1 MKSAHLDALLAAQ
14 KTKRPIVLVTRIDG
28 GAAAGDVRPPSSEER
43 RATIHAPQAIVTDDT
58 ATGTLVLTPA
68 LRQMIDKA
76 LLQDRSMTVEADGAR
91 YFLQVQIPP
100 RRLIVVGAVH
110 IAQSLVPMAAIAGY
124 AVTVV
129 DPRGAFAT
137 DARFPGVT
145 LSTEWPD
152 DALTALDP
160 DRRTAIVTLTHDPK
174 LDDPALSVALRS
186 EAFYIG
192 ALGSKRTHAR
202 RVDRLREAGFNDKEI
217 ARIHAPIGLD
227 IGAVSPAEISLSIL
241 GQITEVLHTPAAE
254 KAA

>member
-14 KTKRPIVLVTRIDG
+14 KTKEPIVLVTAIDD
-28 GAAAGDVRPPSSEER
+28 GA
-43 RATIHAPQAIVTDDT
+43 QAVVTDDGV
-58 ATGTLVLTPA
+58 TGALSITPA
-68 LRQMIDKA
+68 LREMIDKA
-76 LLQDRSMTVEADGAR
+76 LVQDRSMTVDADGKR

-145 LSTEWPD
+145 LSTDWPD

-174 LDDPALSVALRS
+174 LDDPALQVALRS
-186 EAFYIG
+186 DAFYIG
-192 ALGSKRTHAR
+192 ALGSRRTHAR

-217 ARIHAPIGLD
+217 GRIHAPIGLD
-227 IGAVSPAEISLSIL
+227 IGAISPAEISISIL
-241 GQITEVLHTPAAE
+241 GEITEILHTPPAE

>member
-14 KTKRPIVLVTRIDG
+14 KSKRPIVLVTKIDG
-28 GAAAGDVRPPSSEER
+28 GA
-43 RATIHAPQAIVTDDT
+43 QAIVTDDT
-58 ATGTLVLTPA
+58 AAGALVVTPA
-68 LRQMIDKA
+68 LRAMIDKA

-145 LSTEWPD
+145 LSTDWPD

-186 EAFYIG
+186 DAFYIG

-241 GQITEVLHTPAAE
+241 GQITEVLHTAAAE

>member
-14 KTKRPIVLVTRIDG
+14 KTKEPIVLVTAIDG
-28 GAAAGDVRPPSSEER
+28 GAQAVVSDSS
-43 RATIHAPQAIVTDDT
+43 VTG
-58 ATGTLVLTPA
+58 ALPISPA
-68 LRQMIDKA
+68 LRAMIDKA
-76 LLQDRSMTVEADGAR
+76 LVQDRSLTVEADGKR

-124 AVTVV
+124 AVIVV

-145 LSTEWPD
+145 LATEWPD
-152 DALTALDP
+152 DALSALDP

-174 LDDPALSVALRS
+174 LDDPALHVALRS
-186 EAFYIG
+186 PAFYIG
-192 ALGSKRTHAR
+192 ALGSRRTHAR

-217 ARIHAPIGLD
+217 GRIHAPIGLD
-227 IGAVSPAEISLSIL
+227 IGAISPAEISISIM

>member
-1 MKSAHLDALLAAQ
+1 MKSAHLDALLTAQ
-14 KTKRPIVLVTRIDG
+14 KTKEPIVLVTAIEGGAQAVVSDG
-28 GAAAGDVRPPSSEER
+28 GA
-43 RATIHAPQAIVTDDT
+43 
-58 ATGTLVLTPA
+58 TGALAVSPA
-68 LRQMIDKA
+68 LRAMIDKA
-76 LLQDRSMTVEADGAR
+76 LAQDRSLTVEADGKR

-124 AVTVV
+124 AVIVV

-145 LSTEWPD
+145 LATEWPD
-152 DALTALDP
+152 DALAALDP
-160 DRRTAIVTLTHDPK
+160 DRRTAIITLTHDPK
-174 LDDPALSVALRS
+174 LDDPALHVALRS
-186 EAFYIG
+186 PAFYIG
-192 ALGSKRTHAR
+192 ALGSRRTHAR

-217 ARIHAPIGLD
+217 GRIRAPIGLD
-227 IGAVSPAEISLSIL
+227 IGAISPAEISISIL

>member
-1 MKSAHLDALLAAQ
+1 
-14 KTKRPIVLVTRIDG
+14 
-28 GAAAGDVRPPSSEER
+28 
-43 RATIHAPQAIVTDDT
+43 
-58 ATGTLVLTPA
+58 
-68 LRQMIDKA
+68 
-76 LLQDRSMTVEADGAR
+76 MTVEADGGR

-100 RRLIVVGAVH
+100 RRLIAIGAVH
-110 IAQSLVPMAAIAGY
+110 IAQSLVPMAAIAGF
-124 AVTVV
+124 AVTVI

-137 DARFPGVT
+137 ELRFPGVS

-186 EAFYIG
+186 DAFYIG

-202 RVDRLREAGFNDKEI
+202 RVERLREAGFTDKDI
-217 ARIHAPIGLD
+217 ARIHAPIGLN

-241 GQITEVLHTPAAE
+241 GEITQVLHTPAKE
-254 KAA
+254 QAA

>member
-14 KTKRPIVLVTRIDG
+14 KTKEPIVLVTAIDG
-28 GAAAGDVRPPSSEER
+28 GA
-43 RATIHAPQAIVTDDT
+43 QAVVTDSSV
-58 ATGTLVLTPA
+58 TGALPVTPA
-68 LRQMIDKA
+68 LRAMIDKA
-76 LLQDRSMTVEADGAR
+76 LVQDRSLTVEADGKR

-124 AVTVV
+124 AVIVV

-145 LSTEWPD
+145 LATEWPD
-152 DALTALDP
+152 DALSALDP

-174 LDDPALSVALRS
+174 LDDPALHVALRS
-186 EAFYIG
+186 PAFYIG
-192 ALGSKRTHAR
+192 ALGSRRTHAR

-217 ARIHAPIGLD
+217 GRIHAPIGLD
-227 IGAVSPAEISLSIL
+227 IGAISPAEISISIL

>member
-1 MKSAHLDALLAAQ
+1 MKSAHLDALLDAQ
-14 KTKRPIVLVTRIDG
+14 KSKEPVVLVTQIKG
-28 GAAAGDVRPPSSEER
+28 GAQAVVTERSTAG
-43 RATIHAPQAIVTDDT
+43 ALKIN
-58 ATGTLVLTPA
+58 PA
-68 LRQMIDKA
+68 LRSMIDKA
-76 LLQDRSMTVEADGAR
+76 LVQDRSMSVEAEGER

-137 DARFPGVT
+137 EARFPNVT
-145 LSTEWPD
+145 LSTDWPD

-160 DRRTAIVTLTHDPK
+160 DRRTAVVTLTHDPK

-186 EAFYIG
+186 DVFYIG

-202 RVDRLREAGFNDKEI
+202 RVDRLRELGFTDKDI
-217 ARIHAPIGLD
+217 ARIHAPIGLG

-241 GQITEVLHTPAAE
+241 GQITQVLHTPAAE

>member
-14 KTKRPIVLVTRIDG
+14 KTKEPIVLVTAIDG
-28 GAAAGDVRPPSSEER
+28 GAQAVVSDGGVTGALAVSPPL
-43 RATIHAPQAIVTDDT
+43 RA
-58 ATGTLVLTPA
+58 
-68 LRQMIDKA
+68 MIDKA
-76 LLQDRSMTVEADGAR
+76 LVQDRSLTVEADGKR

-124 AVTVV
+124 AVIVV

-145 LSTEWPD
+145 LATEWPD

-160 DRRTAIVTLTHDPK
+160 DRRTAIITLTHDPK
-174 LDDPALSVALRS
+174 LDDPALHVALRS
-186 EAFYIG
+186 PAFYIG
-192 ALGSKRTHAR
+192 ALGSRRTHAR

-217 ARIHAPIGLD
+217 GRIRAPIGLD
-227 IGAVSPAEISLSIL
+227 IGAISPAEISISIL

>member
-1 MKSAHLDALLAAQ
+1 MKSTHLDALLDAQ
-14 KTKRPIVLVTRIDG
+14 KTKEPVVLVTRIKG
-28 GAAAGDVRPPSSEER
+28 GAQAVVTEHSTAGALE
-43 RATIHAPQAIVTDDT
+43 I
-58 ATGTLVLTPA
+58 GPA
-68 LRQMIDKA
+68 LRSMIDKA
-76 LLQDRSMTVEADGAR
+76 LVQDRSMSVEAEGER

-137 DARFPGVT
+137 EARFPNVM
-145 LSTEWPD
+145 LSTDWPD

-186 EAFYIG
+186 DAFYIG

-202 RVDRLREAGFNDKEI
+202 RVDRLREAGFTDKDI
-217 ARIHAPIGLD
+217 ARIHAPIGLG
-227 IGAVSPAEISLSIL
+227 IGAISPAEISLSIL
-241 GQITEVLHTPAAE
+241 GQITQVLHIPAAE

>member
-14 KTKRPIVLVTRIDG
+14 ETKDPAVL
-28 GAAAGDVRPPSSEER
+28 
-43 RATIHAPQAIVTDDT
+43 ATDIASGEQAISVAGKTSGALT
-58 ATGTLVLTPA
+58 VTPA
-68 LRQMIDKA
+68 LEALIDKA
-76 LLQDRSMTVEADGAR
+76 LVEDRSITVDADGKR

-110 IAQSLVPMAAIAGY
+110 IAQSLVPMAAITGY

-145 LSTEWPD
+145 LSTDWPD

-160 DRRTAIVTLTHDPK
+160 DRRTAVVTLTHDPK
-174 LDDPALSVALRS
+174 LDDPALDVALKS
-186 EAFYIG
+186 DAFYIG
-192 ALGSKRTHAR
+192 ALGSRRTHAR
-202 RVDRLREAGFNDKEI
+202 RIERLRELGFTDKDF
-217 ARIHAPIGLD
+217 ARIHGPIGLN
-227 IGAVSPAEISLSIL
+227 IGATSPAEISISIL
-241 GQITEVLHTPAAE
+241 AQITEVLHTPAAE

>member
-14 KTKRPIVLVTRIDG
+14 KTKEPIVLVTAIDG
-28 GAAAGDVRPPSSEER
+28 GAQAVVSDSS
-43 RATIHAPQAIVTDDT
+43 VTG
-58 ATGTLVLTPA
+58 ALPVTPA
-68 LRQMIDKA
+68 LRAMIDKA
-76 LLQDRSMTVEADGAR
+76 LVQDRSLTVEADGKR

-124 AVTVV
+124 AVIVV

-145 LSTEWPD
+145 LATEWPD

-174 LDDPALSVALRS
+174 LDDPALHVALRS
-186 EAFYIG
+186 PAFYIG
-192 ALGSKRTHAR
+192 ALGSRRTHAR

-217 ARIHAPIGLD
+217 GRIHAPIGLD
-227 IGAVSPAEISLSIL
+227 IGAISPAEISISIL

>member
-14 KTKRPIVLVTRIDG
+14 KTKEPIVLVTAIDD
-28 GAAAGDVRPPSSEER
+28 GA
-43 RATIHAPQAIVTDDT
+43 QAVVTDDGV
-58 ATGTLVLTPA
+58 TGALSITPA
-68 LRQMIDKA
+68 LRAMIDKA
-76 LLQDRSMTVEADGAR
+76 LVQDRSMTVDADGKR

-145 LSTEWPD
+145 LSTDWPD

-174 LDDPALSVALRS
+174 LDDPALQVALRS
-186 EAFYIG
+186 DAFYIG
-192 ALGSKRTHAR
+192 ALGSRRTHAR

-217 ARIHAPIGLD
+217 GRINAPIGLD
-227 IGAVSPAEISLSIL
+227 IGAISPAEISISIL
-241 GQITEVLHTPAAE
+241 GEITEILHTPPAE

>member
-14 KTKRPIVLVTRIDG
+14 KTKAPIVLVTAIDG
-28 GAAAGDVRPPSSEER
+28 GA
-43 RATIHAPQAIVTDDT
+43 QAVVSDGGVTG
-58 ATGTLVLTPA
+58 ALTVGPA
-68 LRQMIDKA
+68 LRSMIDKA
-76 LLQDRSMTVEADGAR
+76 LVQDRSTTVEVDGKR

-124 AVTVV
+124 AVIVV

-145 LSTEWPD
+145 LSTDWPD

-174 LDDPALSVALRS
+174 LDDPALHVALRS
-186 EAFYIG
+186 PAFYIG
-192 ALGSKRTHAR
+192 ALGSRRTHAR
-202 RVDRLREAGFNDKEI
+202 RTERLREAGFNDKEI
-217 ARIHAPIGLD
+217 GRIHAPIGLD
-227 IGAVSPAEISLSIL
+227 IGAISPAEISISIL

>member
-1 MKSAHLDALLAAQ
+1 MKSAHLDALLDAQ
-14 KTKRPIVLVTRIDG
+14 KSKEPVVLVTQIKG
-28 GAAAGDVRPPSSEER
+28 GAQAVVTERSTAG
-43 RATIHAPQAIVTDDT
+43 ALKIN
-58 ATGTLVLTPA
+58 PA
-68 LRQMIDKA
+68 LRSMIDKA
-76 LLQDRSMTVEADGAR
+76 LVQDRCISVEAEGER

-137 DARFPGVT
+137 EARFPNVT
-145 LSTEWPD
+145 LSTDWPD

-160 DRRTAIVTLTHDPK
+160 DRRTAVVTLTHDPK

-186 EAFYIG
+186 DAFYIG

-202 RVDRLREAGFNDKEI
+202 RVDRLRELGFTDKDI
-217 ARIHAPIGLD
+217 ARIHAPIGLG

-241 GQITEVLHTPAAE
+241 GQITQVLHTPAAE

>member
-14 KTKRPIVLVTRIDG
+14 KTKQPIVLVTHIKS
-28 GAAAGDVRPPSSEER
+28 GA
-43 RATIHAPQAIVTDDT
+43 QAVVTDDAT
-58 ATGTLVLTPA
+58 AGALTLTPA
-68 LRQMIDKA
+68 LRSMIDKA
-76 LLQDRSMTVEADGAR
+76 RAQDRSMTVEAEGER

-145 LSTEWPD
+145 LSTDWPD

-160 DRRTAIVTLTHDPK
+160 DRRTAVVTLTHDPK

-186 EAFYIG
+186 DAFYIG
-192 ALGSKRTHAR
+192 ALGSKRTHSR
-202 RVDRLREAGFNDKEI
+202 RLDRLREAGFTDKDF
-217 ARIHAPIGLD
+217 ARIHGPIGLN

-241 GQITEVLHTPAAE
+241 GQITQVLHTPAAE